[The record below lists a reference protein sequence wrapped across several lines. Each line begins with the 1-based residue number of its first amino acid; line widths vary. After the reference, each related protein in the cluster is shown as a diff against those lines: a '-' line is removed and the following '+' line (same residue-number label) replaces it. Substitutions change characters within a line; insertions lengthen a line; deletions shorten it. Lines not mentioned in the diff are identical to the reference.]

1 MKSSDVTN
9 LPLSMS
15 SNYTTGS
22 TSGNFTAPQGQVMKL
37 DIPNVPETAQQ
48 NTSDRTAVFGS
59 HIREAIAIVKDWNNR
74 P

>member
-9 LPLSMS
+9 LPLSI
-15 SNYTTGS
+15 SNHYTTGS
-22 TSGNFTAPQGQVMKL
+22 SSGNFAAPQGEVMKL
-37 DIPNVPETAQQ
+37 DIPNVQEGAPE
-48 NTSDRTAVFGS
+48 RTVSSAIFGS